1 MMNLCPSCG
10 SELPA
15 SARFCPH
22 CGVELGA
29 EGAVVK
35 EAERKP
41 RFRAPVKTHE
51 EPPRARLARRDIA
64 PAVQAEV
71 SEPIE
76 VTDGEWVRMTEEVF
90 PIAWLAMLFAV
101 CYIGVYF
108 AVEALPGRNLLPG
121 PGWFN

>member
-15 SARFCPH
+15 SARFCPR

-29 EGAVVK
+29 EGAVVEK
-35 EAERKP
+35 TERKP
-41 RFRAPVKTHE
+41 RFREPVKTPE
-51 EPPRARLARRDIA
+51 TPPRARLATRDIA
-64 PAVQAEV
+64 PVVQAEA

-76 VTDGEWVRMTEEVF
+76 VTDGEWIRMTEEVF
-90 PIAWLAMLFAV
+90 PIAWMAMLLAV

-121 PGWFN
+121 PGWLN